1 MRCHGSRVSRNHIVA
16 ASIPLNDFPIRVF
29 SNHFAR
35 AECIEVASP
44 NLHLRAI
51 LASAGE
57 APFRNTGLRFQI
69 DKMLSIPVMD
79 VGQSFKTWSQ
89 PLPDIVL
96 TLKARAIRFTP
107 LGISNTQSSAKNP
120 RTRSRSCA
128 LNASH
133 ISTSLARIFICTSPD
148 NRVHLRRRKLTPQN
162 YSQSRPSRRRL

>member
-1 MRCHGSRVSRNHIVA
+1 MRCLGSRDSRNHIVA

-57 APFRNTGLRFQI
+57 APFRNSRLRFQI

-89 PLPDIVL
+89 PFPDIML

-107 LGISNTQSSAKNP
+107 P
-120 RTRSRSCA
+120 RHLQHAIIGKESQDPIQIVRVE
-128 LNASH
+128 
-133 ISTSLARIFICTSPD
+133 RITY
-148 NRVHLRRRKLTPQN
+148 L
-162 YSQSRPSRRRL
+162 Y